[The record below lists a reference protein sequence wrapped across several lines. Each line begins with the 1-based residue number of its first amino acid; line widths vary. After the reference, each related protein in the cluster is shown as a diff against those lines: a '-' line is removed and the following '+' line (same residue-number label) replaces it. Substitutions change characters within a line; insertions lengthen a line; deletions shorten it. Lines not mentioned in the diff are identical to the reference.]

1 MVCFFVCLFCLF
13 VDMNPENYIPPPVGK
28 EVNPLGVV
36 TQGQMHKPPGSG
48 HTGAEAQT
56 AKCILKTATFGL

>member
-1 MVCFFVCLFCLF
+1 
-13 VDMNPENYIPPPVGK
+13 MNPENYIPPPVGK